1 MENRNK
7 YNQSISQKADQLI
20 RNYRISWKSD
30 KKEVL
35 DTLFKKI
42 EEKEKAGHKPQ
53 RSINWF
59 RVAAASIAATA
70 AVLVAFWFFTASVT
84 ISSPEGQTLTSRLPD
99 ASRVIL
105 HNGSSLNY
113 SKFVWNRKVNLLG
126 EAYFEVEKGTGF
138 RVQTANGEV
147 EVLGTR
153 FLVSE
158 RNNRFNVQ
166 CFQGRVKAGFQ
177 NETAEL
183 EPGTQ
188 FTGEENTAI
197 KENFSNEKKYPAFA
211 RFQKNFSG
219 VSLSQVTSEIE
230 SFFGVEIEL
239 KVDAGK
245 KFSGTVQ
252 SGNLENVLQI
262 VCEPL
267 QLNYSIEDDYRI
279 LIFTERK

>member
-1 MENRNK
+1 MESKNK

-53 RSINWF
+53 RRITWF
-59 RVAAASIAATA
+59 RVAAASVAATA
-70 AVLVAFWFFTASVT
+70 AVLLVFWFFTASVT
-84 ISSPEGQTLTSRLPD
+84 ISTPEGQTLTSRLPD
-99 ASRVIL
+99 ESRVIL
-105 HNGSSLNY
+105 HDESSLKY
-113 SKFVWNRKVNLLG
+113 RKYLWNRKVNLSG

-138 RVQTANGEV
+138 RVQTSNGEV

-158 RNNRFNVQ
+158 RNNRFKVQ
-166 CFQGRVKAGFQ
+166 CFQGKVKAGFQ

-188 FTGEENTAI
+188 FTGEEKLAV
-197 KENFSNEKKYPAFA
+197 KENFTNEKTYPVFA
-211 RFQKNFSG
+211 QFQKNFSG
-219 VSLSQVTSEIE
+219 VSLIQVKSEIE

-239 KVDAGK
+239 AVDAGK
-245 KFSGTVQ
+245 KFTGTVH

-267 QLNYSIEDDYRI
+267 QLNYRFEDEYRI
-279 LIFTERK
+279 LIY

>member
-35 DTLFKKI
+35 DTLFEKI
-42 EEKEKAGHKPQ
+42 EEKEKAGRTPQ
-53 RSINWF
+53 SRITWF
-59 RVAAASIAATA
+59 RLAAVSVAATA
-70 AVLVAFWFFTASVT
+70 AVLVVFWFFTASV
-84 ISSPEGQTLTSRLPD
+84 ILSSPEGQTLTSRLPD

-105 HNGSSLNY
+105 HDGSSLKY
-113 SKFVWNRKVNLLG
+113 SKFVWNRKVNLSG

-138 RVQTANGEV
+138 RVQTVNGEV

-166 CFQGRVKAGFQ
+166 CFQGKVKAGFQ

-188 FTGEENTAI
+188 FTAGNETAVI
-197 KENFSNEKKYPAFA
+197 ENFSNKKEYPAFA
-211 RFQKNFSG
+211 QFQNNFSG
-219 VSLSQVTSEIE
+219 ASLSQVTKEIE
-230 SFFGVEIEL
+230 SFFGVQIEL
-239 KVDAGK
+239 NVDAGK
-245 KFSGTVQ
+245 KFAGTIK

-262 VCEPL
+262 VCQPL

-279 LIFTERK
+279 LIFNERK

>member
-1 MENRNK
+1 MEDRKKN
-7 YNQSISQKADQLI
+7 NQSISQKADQLI
-20 RNYRISWKSD
+20 RNYRVYWKSD
-30 KKEVL
+30 KEEVL

-42 EEKEKAGHKPQ
+42 EEQEKAVQKSQ
-53 RSINWF
+53 RRISWF
-59 RVAAASIAATA
+59 RVAAASVAATA
-70 AVLVAFWFFTASVT
+70 AVLLAFWFFTASVILT
-84 ISSPEGQTLTSRLPD
+84 SPEGQTLTSRLPD

-105 HNGSSLNY
+105 HDGSTLKY
-113 SKFVWNRKVNLLG
+113 SKFVWNRKVNLSG
-126 EAYFEVEKGTGF
+126 EAYFEVENGTGF

-158 RNNRFNVQ
+158 RENRFSVQ

-188 FTGEENTAI
+188 FTAGNETAV
-197 KENFSNEKKYPAFA
+197 KENFSNEKNYPAFA

-219 VSLSQVTSEIE
+219 VAISQVTKEIE
-230 SFFGVEIEL
+230 TFFGVEIEL
-239 KVDAGK
+239 DVDAGK
-245 KFSGTVQ
+245 KFTGTVQ

-267 QLNYSIEDDYRI
+267 QLKYSIEDEYRI
-279 LIFTERK
+279 LIFKERN